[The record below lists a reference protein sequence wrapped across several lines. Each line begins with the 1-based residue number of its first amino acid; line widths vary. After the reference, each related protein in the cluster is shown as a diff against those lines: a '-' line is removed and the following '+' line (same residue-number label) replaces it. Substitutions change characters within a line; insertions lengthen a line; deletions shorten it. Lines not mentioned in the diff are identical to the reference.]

1 MKSLRKKKNSCDL
14 EAGEELSAGE
24 HPWPTRIIGAVIL
37 ALPFLVLYW
46 LVPFVGKYT
55 IGNDYLQYWIR
66 MQMYLRFS
74 IKHGTFPLYA
84 PGFNGGWTASALS
97 FSQLWHPI
105 SWIASLLPGYWN
117 GRAFEIGT
125 LLRVFSLGGTHLILF
140 LFLRRLRLGL
150 LLAFVLSF
158 IVVYNLRML
167 DVFRYGPS
175 LENYVAYLSLCVAA
189 AWYYLTPTKR
199 LGPMCIALS
208 SWLLIVGGHPQMAYI
223 GLLGAAIVT
232 LIVPFYMAGLL
243 PAEAVCTRRRVLK
256 YYLSTFIFVL
266 LGVFLASS
274 YTIPFY
280 FECLRDS
287 FRTVG
292 TDFFWACGCQDTLGG
307 SLCNLFNPFHSDVT
321 GAFGGS
327 ALLLVAV
334 ALPLLF
340 LVGVRIAVP
349 VLFVW
354 LVSLIT
360 FVLMLG
366 SNGPLYYYFWRYF
379 PLAHTFR
386 VPGRLS
392 LILPFMFMLLLV
404 WIVSCKNLELKL
416 LNRRLHLPAAALL
429 ALIAFVVFTVLNLL
443 PLSVFRLKEVWTPL
457 RINEVQ
463 PISITLAIIGG
474 MVSLVALAFYSRLR
488 SLRPVAGAVL
498 VAAVL
503 LQTTVI
509 LRYGTWI
516 VRKPPPTP
524 TFEQICNYQREKL
537 TFWGA
542 SGDLSS
548 IGLNEHLR
556 RTFLEPTLSHISSK
570 FTVVRTHQEAYEMMA
585 HERSIDD
592 VIIENYPVT
601 DVQKN
606 EVAGTGRIELK
617 YDSFNRL
624 KFVVMCSQPAFFVFS
639 YPYSVRW
646 QAYVNS
652 ERVPVYRANGF
663 EQAVWLPAGRSEV
676 EWRYWSRPAA
686 IGVGLSCLT
695 LGLMALFLLW
705 NLRVRLAGQVGII
718 AAFFACVFLFLVWY
732 NSLYTGDNIAT
743 RYVWNTEAG
752 REHLSSRYNLAYGKK
767 TAMSV
772 NYPPYEEDGSVG
784 VDGMRDPRYGFDTRE
799 GNLAWWQV
807 DLSRSM
813 QIAQI
818 LIYKRADTHLKCS
831 FPFEVLVSTDG
842 QTWSLV
848 QRIDGS
854 TDLKPWLISLKDVTA
869 RYIVLQTLARGRL
882 VLAEV
887 EVYGPQAG
895 GSW

>member
-1 MKSLRKKKNSCDL
+1 MST
-14 EAGEELSAGE
+14 GE

-46 LVPFVGKYT
+46 LVPFVGKYS
-55 IGNDYLQYWIR
+55 IGNDYLSYWIR
-66 MQMYLRFS
+66 MQMYLQFS
-74 IKHGTFPLYA
+74 IRHGTFPLYA

-117 GRAFEIGT
+117 GQAHELGT

-158 IVVYNLRML
+158 IAVYNLRML
-167 DVFRYGPS
+167 DMFRYGPS
-175 LENYVAYLSLCVAA
+175 LENYVAYLLLCAA
-189 AWYYLTPTKR
+189 VVWHYVTPTKR
-199 LGPMCIALS
+199 LGPTCIALS
-208 SWLLIVGGHPQMAYI
+208 TWLLVVGGHPQMTYI

-232 LIVPFYMAGLL
+232 VVAPFYMAGLL

-274 YTIPFY
+274 YIIPFY
-280 FECLRDS
+280 FECLQDS
-287 FRTVG
+287 YRAVS
-292 TDFFWACGCQDTLGG
+292 TDFLWACGCQDTLGG

-340 LVGVRIAVP
+340 LVGVRIAGP

-360 FVLMLG
+360 FILMLG

-416 LNRRLHLPAAALL
+416 LNRRLHLPVAALL

-443 PLSVFRLKEVWTPL
+443 PLDVFRLQEAYTPFKL
-457 RINEVQ
+457 NEVQ

-474 MVSLVALAFYSRLR
+474 IVSLVALALYSKLH
-488 SLRPVAGAVL
+488 SLQPVAGAVL

-509 LRYGTWI
+509 LRYGTWV

-524 TFEQICNYQREKL
+524 TFEQLSNYQREKL
-537 TFWGA
+537 TFWGP
-542 SGDLSS
+542 SGDWSRVE
-548 IGLNEHLR
+548 LNEHLK
-556 RTFLEPTLSHISSK
+556 RTFLEPVLSHLSSK
-570 FTVVRTHQEAYEMMA
+570 FAVVKTRQEAYERMA
-585 HERSIDD
+585 RERSIDT
-592 VIIENYPVT
+592 VIVENYPAA
-601 DVQKN
+601 DAQKD

-624 KFVVMCSQPAFFVFS
+624 KFDVMCSQPAFFVFS
-639 YPYSVRW
+639 YPYSDRW
-646 QAYVNS
+646 RAHVNS

-663 EQAVWLPAGRSEV
+663 EHAIWLPAGRSEV
-676 EWRYWSRPAA
+676 EWRYWSRPAV
-686 IGVGLSCLT
+686 IGMGLSCST
-695 LGLMALFLLW
+695 LGLMGLFLLW
-705 NLRVRLAGQVGII
+705 NLRVRLVGQVGII
-718 AAFFACVFLFLVWY
+718 ATVFACVLLFLVWY

-743 RYVWNTEAG
+743 RYVWNTDAVK
-752 REHLSSRYNLAYGKK
+752 EHLSSRYNLAYGKK
-767 TAMSV
+767 TAMST
-772 NYPPYEEDGSVG
+772 NWSACEEDSPAG
-784 VDGMRDPRYGFDTRE
+784 VDGLRDRGYGFDT
-799 GNLAWWQV
+799 GVGDHVWWQV
-807 DLSRSM
+807 DLGRNV

-818 LIYKRADTHLKCS
+818 LIYKRADTHIKCS
-831 FPFEVLVSTDG
+831 FPFTVLVSADG
-842 QTWSLV
+842 EKWFLV
-848 QRIDGS
+848 QRIDGI
-854 TDLKPWLISLKDVTA
+854 TDLKPWLISPKDVTA
-869 RYIVLQTLARGRL
+869 RYVRLQTLGRGRL

-895 GSW
+895 GSS